1 MPKID
6 SGKPDMRIARDFA
19 VLSHNGTLK
28 YTGRCDQ
35 QLIGWI
41 AMERLWQFSGF
52 DYDLRMEVQKGNTRL
67 RKGIL
72 YPQPDFPIKLQPPVL
87 HEFGHFPTRDD
98 ADAED
103 PVGTKLQKF
112 SVPQAQLTRP

>member
-1 MPKID
+1 MEGLRQL
-6 SGKPDMRIARDFA
+6 SGLD
-19 VLSHNGTLK
+19 H
-28 YTGRCDQ
+28 
-35 QLIGWI
+35 
-41 AMERLWQFSGF
+41 
-52 DYDLRMEVQKGNTRL
+52 DLRMQVQKGNARC

-87 HEFGHFPTRDD
+87 HQFGNFPTRDD

-103 PVGTKLQKF
+103 PVGTKFEKF